1 MAISIEKKNKES
13 LGASLFNLL
22 KGKKAIIAILIFIGL
37 AFIAYQVQSN
47 FAKSDAAKSAA
58 KAKQAEI
65 VPVTVATAKMAV
77 LPLEIR
83 NIGNVEAFS
92 VVNVTAQVGGLL
104 TDVYFKQGQ
113 YVKKGDLLFQIDG
126 RPYEAQL
133 DQAEANVSRDKSQI
147 NSASANLDKDM
158 AMCRQAQANSEKDLA
173 SQKYADVEVQ
183 RYASLVQEG
192 AVSHEQAD
200 QIKTNAE
207 TARATVNSDKAVIE
221 NAQAVIASDKAA
233 VLTARANLKADQAA
247 ADNLRIQLGFTK
259 IFSPVDGNT
268 GALNVN
274 QGNVV
279 RANDTAPLVTINQIQ
294 PIYVTFSVPEI
305 YLPSVRQSMTEGTIQ
320 VSARVGGDKKITVS
334 GGTLTF
340 IDNTVD
346 KTTGTI
352 RLRATFPNDN
362 KLLWPGEF
370 TDVIVVLPGAKPQ
383 IIIPTSAVVND
394 QQGQSVFVVR
404 PTNTVDLVNVTVDRT
419 HGDNSII
426 STGLK
431 EGDIVVVDGQMKLL
445 PDSPVNIIQNSPPAS
460 IAPITTPTNS
470 TPSPA
475 TPATPPNT

>member
-1 MAISIEKKNKES
+1 MTISIERKNKN
-13 LGASLFNLL
+13 LPDGNLL
-22 KGKKAIIAILIFIGL
+22 QLLRRKSSIIIILALLVIG
-37 AFIAYQVQSN
+37 FIAFQIQTY
-47 FAKSDAAKSAA
+47 FTKTDAVKSAA
-58 KAKQAEI
+58 KAKLAEI
-65 VPVTVATAKMAV
+65 VPVTVATAHMAV

-83 NIGNVEAFS
+83 NVEAFS

-104 TDVYFKQGQ
+104 TNVYFKQGQ
-113 YVKKGDLLFQIDG
+113 YVKEGDLLFQIDD
-126 RPYEAQL
+126 RPYQAQL
-133 DQAEANVSRDKSQI
+133 DQAEANVARDKSQI

-158 AMCRQAQANSEKDLA
+158 AIARQAQANSEKDLA

-183 RYASLVQEG
+183 RYVNLVKEG

-200 QIKTNAE
+200 QMKTNAE
-207 TARATVNSDKAVIE
+207 TAKATVNSDKAAME

-259 IFSPVDGNT
+259 IVSPVNGVT

-279 RANDTAPLVTINQIQ
+279 RAADTNPLVTINQIQ

-305 YLPSVRQSMTEGTIQ
+305 YLPAVRQSMTEGTIL
-320 VSARVGGDKKITVS
+320 VSARVGGDKKITV
-334 GGTLTF
+334 GGGMLSF

-370 TDVIVVLPGAKPQ
+370 TDVIVILPGAKPQ
-383 IIIPTSAVVND
+383 IVIPTSAVVND
-394 QQGQSVFVVR
+394 QQGQSVFIVR
-404 PTNTVDLVNVTVDRT
+404 SDNTVDLVTVIVDRT
-419 HGDNSII
+419 HGDNSVI

-445 PDSPVNIIQNSPPAS
+445 PGSPVSIIRSNQS
-460 IAPITTPTNS
+460 INN
-470 TPSPA
+470 PSPA
-475 TPATPPNT
+475 PATAPST